1 MFNIIRDIINLGGD
15 KMLDINNQLHI
26 LFIVLTC
33 LTITLAITFY
43 IKKIAIHIG
52 AMDIPNKRKVHTKPM
67 PRLGGLGIF
76 LGFLFGYM
84 LFGVQSVQMNSILI
98 GSFIIVL
105 TGVIDDIKPLDAKT
119 KLIGQ
124 IIAACIVIFYGNILL
139 NKVTLFGLYINF
151 GIFSYPLTVL
161 FILGC
166 INIINLID
174 GLDGLSSGTCAI
186 FYLTIGIIAFIKG
199 TMGALNITLAFI
211 MLGSTL
217 GFLYHNF
224 YPAKIFSGDSG
235 SMFQGFMIAVI
246 SLLGFKTATMISL
259 FVPLLILGIP
269 ILDTLFAIIRRS
281 LKHQPIYMP
290 DKSHLHHQLLS
301 LGLSH
306 RNTVLAIYAMNILF
320 AIASIIYIIGDKK
333 IGIYVYLTI
342 LALILWIVFRTGIIS
357 DKNKQT
363 VNKEKK

>member
-1 MFNIIRDIINLGGD
+1 MINKDID
-15 KMLDINNQLHI
+15 YI
-26 LFIVLTC
+26 LLMVSV
-33 LTITLAITFY
+33 TFVFTAL
-43 IKKIAIHIG
+43 IMPFMAKIANYIG
-52 AMDIPNKRKVHTKPM
+52 AMDIPRTRHIHTKPM
-67 PRLGGLGIF
+67 PKLGGLGIF

-84 LFGVQSVQMNSILI
+84 LFGINSIQMNSVLI
-98 GSFIIVL
+98 GSFIIVI
-105 TGVIDDIKPLDAKT
+105 TGIIDDIRPIKFYH

-124 IIAACIVIFYGNILL
+124 IAAAAVIVFYGQILL
-139 NKVTLFGLYINF
+139 NHATLFGLDLQF
-151 GIFSYPLTVL
+151 GIFAYPITLL
-161 FILGC
+161 FIVGC
-166 INIINLID
+166 INIMNLID
-174 GLDGLSSGTCAI
+174 GMDGLCGGITSI
-186 FYLTIGIIAFIKG
+186 FFITIGIICFFQGRLGSLVAIIG
-199 TMGALNITLAFI
+199 FI

-217 GFLYHNF
+217 GFLLHNF

-259 FVPLLILGIP
+259 FVPILILGIP

-290 DKSHLHHQLLS
+290 DKCHLHHQLLS

-320 AIASIIYIIGDKK
+320 AIASIIYITGNKK

-357 DKNKQT
+357 EKNKLT
-363 VNKEKK
+363 VNKREK